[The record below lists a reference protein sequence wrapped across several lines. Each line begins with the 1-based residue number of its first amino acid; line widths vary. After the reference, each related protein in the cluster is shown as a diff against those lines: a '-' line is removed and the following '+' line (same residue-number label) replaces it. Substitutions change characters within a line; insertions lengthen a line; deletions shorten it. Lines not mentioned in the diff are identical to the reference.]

1 MKRISLHI
9 MMVLAMV
16 LIATDSMAAKRGSVN
31 EQWQKC
37 IIEAIDSFPEHGGYY
52 TGGRPNKDFP
62 KTTMQALN
70 EAYKMLLA
78 DNRPDFNPAKAQP
91 SFCSSATYAVL
102 IKSLLMWDT
111 EGKISRAAWINMKPY
126 VGIVDYIND
135 KGIGQDD
142 GFGFWGRANAN
153 GPGVAV
159 LVHELKAGYSITA
172 YRGAKSERNK
182 ENSKERYMTDA
193 EWCAD
198 PVWDQAVPGDIM
210 KIFWNRNESNGSD
223 SGEIIGCNDVKGDD
237 QERGH
242 SVVFLGY
249 DSNGDI
255 RYWSSNGPGKNN
267 KELGYS
273 IATCP
278 RTRVQRVVFTR
289 ITNPENFNNAA
300 KMPPTS
306 ENKYLSGLNGKRHS
320 NTAELKK
327 MTGAK

>member
-1 MKRISLHI
+1 MKVVYRI
-9 MMVLAMV
+9 
-16 LIATDSMAAKRGSVN
+16 MAALALALVAVCAKAGTPTN
-31 EQWQKC
+31 ERWQQC
-37 IIEAIDSFPEHGGYY
+37 VLEAIDSFPQHGGYY
-52 TGGRPNKDFP
+52 TGGRPNQDFS
-62 KTTMQALN
+62 KTTLQALN
-70 EAYKMLLA
+70 EAYHMRLA
-78 DNRPDFNPAKAQP
+78 DQRPQFNPQKAQP

-102 IKSLLMWDT
+102 VKALLMWDT
-111 EGKISRAAWINMKPY
+111 DGKIPRAAWLNIKPY

-135 KGIGQDD
+135 KGIGEDD

-172 YRGAKSERNK
+172 YRGAKSEKNK
-182 ENSKERYMTDA
+182 EKPGERYMTDE
-193 EWCAD
+193 EWNAN
-198 PVWDQAVPGDIM
+198 PVWQQAVPGDIM
-210 KIFWNRNESNGSD
+210 KIFWNRNETNGSD
-223 SGEIIGCNDVKGDD
+223 SGAIIGCNDVKTDD

-249 DSNGDI
+249 EPNGDI

-273 IATCP
+273 VATCP

-289 ITNPENFNNAA
+289 ITQPEHFANAS

-320 NTAELKK
+320 TTAEMKK
-327 MTGAK
+327 MIGAK

>member
-1 MKRISLHI
+1 MRHFRFILMI
-9 MMVLAMV
+9 AAIVLMA
-16 LIATDSMAAKRGSVN
+16 IDSMAAQRTGSIN

-37 IIEAIDSFPEHGGYY
+37 ILNAIDSFPRHGGYY

-62 KTTMQALN
+62 RTTMQALN
-70 EAYKMLLA
+70 EAYKMQLA
-78 DNRPDFNPAKAQP
+78 DQRPDFNPMKAQP

-102 IKSLLMWDT
+102 IKALLMWDT
-111 EGKISRAAWINMKPY
+111 NGKISRAAWINMKPY
-126 VGIVDYIND
+126 VGIVDYINE
-135 KGIGQDD
+135 KGIGEDD

-159 LVHELKAGYSITA
+159 LVHELKAGYSVTA
-172 YRGAKSERNK
+172 FRGAKSERNR
-182 ENSKERYMTDA
+182 ENPKERYKTDD

-198 PVWDQAVPGDIM
+198 PVWQQAVPGDFM
-210 KIFWNRNESNGSD
+210 KIFWDRNETNGSD
-223 SGEIIGCNDVKGDD
+223 SGAIIGCNDVKDDD

-249 DSNGDI
+249 DDNGDI

-273 IATCP
+273 IGTCP

-289 ITNPENFNNAA
+289 ITTPENFDNAK

-320 NTAELKK
+320 TAAEMKK
-327 MTGAK
+327 MIGAK

>member
-1 MKRISLHI
+1 MKATSRLIAAMTLAFI
-9 MMVLAMV
+9 AICVKAGTPTNERWQQCVLA
-16 LIATDSMAAKRGSVN
+16 
-31 EQWQKC
+31 
-37 IIEAIDSFPEHGGYY
+37 AIDSFPQHGGYY
-52 TGGRPNKDFP
+52 TGGRPNQDFS
-62 KTTMQALN
+62 KTTLQALN
-70 EAYKMLLA
+70 EAYHMRLA
-78 DNRPDFNPAKAQP
+78 DQRPQFNPHKAQP

-102 IKSLLMWDT
+102 VKALLMWDT
-111 EGKISRAAWINMKPY
+111 DGKIPRAAWLNIKPY

-135 KGIGQDD
+135 KGIGEDD

-172 YRGAKSERNK
+172 YRGAKSEKNK
-182 ENSKERYMTDA
+182 EKPGERYLTDE
-193 EWCAD
+193 EWNAN
-198 PVWDQAVPGDIM
+198 PVWQQAVPGDIM
-210 KIFWNRNESNGSD
+210 KIFWNRNETSGSD
-223 SGEIIGCNDVKGDD
+223 SGAIIGCHDVKTDD

-249 DSNGDI
+249 EPNGDI

-273 IATCP
+273 VATCP

-289 ITNPENFNNAA
+289 ITQPERFANAS

-320 NTAELKK
+320 TTAEMKK
-327 MTGAK
+327 MIGAK

>member
-1 MKRISLHI
+1 MKATRIIAALALTI
-9 MMVLAMV
+9 AAVCAQAGNPTNERWQQCVLA
-16 LIATDSMAAKRGSVN
+16 
-31 EQWQKC
+31 
-37 IIEAIDSFPEHGGYY
+37 AIDSFPQHGGYY
-52 TGGRPNKDFP
+52 TGGRPNQDFS
-62 KTTMQALN
+62 KTTLQALN
-70 EAYKMLLA
+70 EAYHMRLA
-78 DNRPDFNPAKAQP
+78 DQRPQFNPQKAQP

-102 IKSLLMWDT
+102 VKALLMWDT
-111 EGKISRAAWINMKPY
+111 DGKIPRAAWLNIKPY

-135 KGIGQDD
+135 KGLGEDD

-172 YRGAKSERNK
+172 YRGAKSEKNK
-182 ENSKERYMTDA
+182 EKPGERYLTDE
-193 EWCAD
+193 EWNAH
-198 PVWDQAVPGDIM
+198 PVWQQAVPGDIM
-210 KIFWNRNESNGSD
+210 KIFWNRNETNGSD
-223 SGEIIGCNDVKGDD
+223 SGAIIGCNDVKTDD

-249 DSNGDI
+249 EPNGDI

-273 IATCP
+273 VATCP

-289 ITNPENFNNAA
+289 ITQPERFANAS

-320 NTAELKK
+320 TTAEMKK
-327 MTGAK
+327 MIGAK